1 MAIKICI
8 IFDLTNYILYMS
20 QILKRTENL
29 LLALESINDKSK
41 FKSLSNFRRSVYG
54 FKILVDVMHSHLNKD
69 NIELCTKEY
78 LTKRVSSLASRAT
91 IINFIND
98 QISFGSLV
106 ASTSS
111 IDGRIKIIT
120 PSELL
125 INDYQDW
132 LDYLTK

>member
-1 MAIKICI
+1 MNQ
-8 IFDLTNYILYMS
+8 T
-20 QILKRTENL
+20 LKRTESL
-29 LLALESINDKSK
+29 LLALESIHDKSK

-54 FKILVDVMHSHLNKD
+54 FKILVDVMHSYLND
-69 NIELCTKEY
+69 NNHELCTKEY

-106 ASTSS
+106 ANTSS

-120 PSELL
+120 PSESL
-125 INDYQDW
+125 INDYQLW
-132 LDYLTK
+132 LDYLSK